1 MLSIIPPP
9 LQAEVE
15 YSYHRLSRLML
26 NIVPPPLQAE
36 VEYSYHRLSRLMLS
50 IVPPPLQADNHLWFK
65 ACDYECSCTL
75 IAFLI
80 SFITNRNLS
89 RRTTITSSPR
99 TILLEV
105 TRFLTIVAFELATTI
120 TLWPRLGPMILSFPF
135 ASVLAST
142 PHHIQPFR
150 TIINLQVFKL
160 GQLFGSQSRL
170 DFIQGDGTFLAI
182 QQCILEVFI

>member
-1 MLSIIPPP
+1 
-9 LQAEVE
+9 
-15 YSYHRLSRLML
+15 
-26 NIVPPPLQAE
+26 
-36 VEYSYHRLSRLMLS
+36 MLS
-50 IVPPPLQADNHLWFK
+50 IVPPPLQADNHLWFQ
-65 ACDYECSCTL
+65 ACDYECSRTL

-89 RRTTITSSPR
+89 RRTTTAPSPR

-120 TLWPRLGPMILSFPF
+120 TLWPRLGPMIPFPF

-142 PHHIQPFR
+142 PRHIQPFR

-160 GQLFGSQSRL
+160 CQLHGSQSRL
-170 DFIQGDGTFLAI
+170 DFIQGDSAFLAI
-182 QQCILEVFI
+182 KQCILEVFI